1 MSCYEG
7 AEVFV
12 TQSTMS
18 SLRPSPVRC
27 TTSFYVQLMIMVF
40 CFVYVAFVCVL
51 WLCVCVGGKHV
62 QIQFTAGLISQ
73 SIVLIPDCWKA
84 SCYKHGVQILEQS
97 LAAFLYVNGL
107 CLACACMC
115 QQP

>member
-1 MSCYEG
+1 VSCYEG

-27 TTSFYVQLMIMVF
+27 TTSFYVQLMIIVF

-51 WLCVCVGGKHV
+51 WLCVYVGGKRV
-62 QIQFTAGLISQ
+62 QIQ
-73 SIVLIPDCWKA
+73 
-84 SCYKHGVQILEQS
+84 
-97 LAAFLYVNGL
+97 
-107 CLACACMC
+107 
-115 QQP
+115 